1 MKVFQQQTITLDL
14 TEDNIQEVFDRYLYR
29 LAGAH
34 YVNRKNEIIHIYDT
48 HPHKGDD
55 MERTV
60 GHVLTPL
67 RVGVGEN
74 DLLASLNEPLDLRI
88 KVLAWLL
95 KDALEERKRLDAR
108 DSRT

>member
-1 MKVFQQQTITLDL
+1 MKVFQQQTISFEL
-14 TEDNIQEVFDRYLYR
+14 TEQNIQEVFDRYLYQ
-29 LAGAH
+29 LAANH

-55 MERTV
+55 TERIV

-74 DLLASLNEPLDLRI
+74 DLLATLNEPLDLRI
-88 KVLAWLL
+88 KVLASLL

-108 DSRT
+108 HSWT